1 MTQMSVA
8 PPAMPNLAPA
18 SASGAP
24 TAGEAAGAAEGG
36 LDFAA
41 VLKAQIDTPA
51 KDVAAAENL
60 AALLP
65 PTPAG
70 TDPAPAEALPTAP
83 DLSGLLPAIAASL
96 PAPVAPL
103 AGTLAQPADAP
114 ALNPAAALPA
124 ASQAA
129 DLPVAAAALPQSQPV
144 LPTAAAALPASQP
157 GLPSASPAAP
167 LVPAPANLVA
177 GQPVQAAKPP
187 LATAGDPPFQPN
199 PQPTGRPALEVAAPV
214 AQADSRAAAEPRLNA
229 AIDSGLPAPA
239 VEHAAAAPLHVGRA
253 VEAPAA
259 SRIDTPVGARGWDAE
274 VGQKVVWMVNR
285 TESRAELTLTP
296 PHMGKVDVTLTMS
309 GDQTNASFVAAS
321 PAAREALEQAL
332 PRLREILADAG
343 ITLGQTSVNA
353 ESPRNGRE
361 QETLEARGE
370 TRRGEVPAAAPQW
383 TRRGNG
389 LVDTFA

>member
-65 PTPAG
+65 SASAG
-70 TDPAPAEALPTAP
+70 TDPAPAEALPMAP

-129 DLPVAAAALPQSQPV
+129 DLPVAAAALPQ
-144 LPTAAAALPASQP
+144 SQP

-239 VEHAAAAPLHVGRA
+239 VEHAAASPLHVGRA

-285 TESRAELTLTP
+285 AESRAELTLTP

>member
-65 PTPAG
+65 SASAG
-70 TDPAPAEALPTAP
+70 TDPAPADALPTAP

-129 DLPVAAAALPQSQPV
+129 DLPVAAAALPQ
-144 LPTAAAALPASQP
+144 SQP

-285 TESRAELTLTP
+285 SESRAELTLTP
-296 PHMGKVDVTLTMS
+296 PQMGKVDVTLTMN
-309 GDQTNASFVAAS
+309 GEQTNASFVAAS

>member
-18 SASGAP
+18 AASGAP
-24 TAGEAAGAAEGG
+24 LAGDAAEAVEGG

-65 PTPAG
+65 SAPAG
-70 TDPAPAEALPTAP
+70 SDPAPADQPPTAP
-83 DLSGLLPAIAASL
+83 DLSSLLPAIAAIL
-96 PAPVAPL
+96 PAPAAP
-103 AGTLAQPADAP
+103 ASAPAQTTEAP
-114 ALNPAAALPA
+114 ALNPAAPLPVA
-124 ASQAA
+124 GQAT
-129 DLPVAAAALPQSQPV
+129 DLPVAAAAPLQSQA
-144 LPTAAAALPASQP
+144 LMPTAAAALPASQAS
-157 GLPSASPAAP
+157 LPAAGPAAP
-167 LVPAPANLVA
+167 VVPAPANLVA
-177 GQPVQAAKPP
+177 AQPVQAAKLP
-187 LATAGDPPFQPN
+187 LATTGDQPSLPN
-199 PQPTGRPALEVAAPV
+199 PQPTGRAAIEFATPAAPT
-214 AQADSRAAAEPRLNA
+214 DNRAAPEPRLVA
-229 AIDSGLPAPA
+229 ATDAAPSAPA
-239 VEHAAAAPLHVGRA
+239 VEHAAAPLVHSSRVA
-253 VEAPAA
+253 EAPAA

-285 TESRAELTLTP
+285 SESRAELSLTP
-296 PHMGKVDVTLTMS
+296 PQMGKVDITLTVS
-309 GDQTNASFVAAS
+309 GEQTNASFVAAS

-343 ITLGQTSVNA
+343 ITLGQASVNA
-353 ESPRNGRE
+353 ESPRDQRE
-361 QETLEARGE
+361 REAAQARGAA
-370 TRRGEVPAAAPQW
+370 RPGEAPAAAPQW

>member
-36 LDFAA
+36 QDFAA
-41 VLKAQIDTPA
+41 VLKAQIETPA

-83 DLSGLLPAIAASL
+83 DLSGLLPAIAAIL
-96 PAPVAPL
+96 PAPA
-103 AGTLAQPADAP
+103 AQSSALAQAAEAP
-114 ALNPAAALPA
+114 ALNPAATLQSPSQATDLPA
-124 ASQAA
+124 AAA
-129 DLPVAAAALPQSQPV
+129 S
-144 LPTAAAALPASQP
+144 LPTSQP
-157 GLPSASPAAP
+157 GLPAAGPAASD
-167 LVPAPANLVA
+167 VPAPAILVA
-177 GQPVQAAKPP
+177 GQPVQAAKQP
-187 LATAGDPPFQPN
+187 LATAGDQPSMPN
-199 PQPTGRPALEVAAPV
+199 PQPTGRAAIEFAKPAAAP
-214 AQADSRAAAEPRLNA
+214 ADSRAAPEPRLVA
-229 AIDSGLPAPA
+229 AADTALPAAA
-239 VEHAAAAPLHVGRA
+239 VEHAAAPLVNSSRA
-253 VEAPAA
+253 EAPAA

-285 TESRAELTLTP
+285 SESRAELTLTP
-296 PHMGKVDVTLTMS
+296 PQMGKVDVTLTMN
-309 GDQTNASFVAAS
+309 GEQTNASFVAAS

-343 ITLGQTSVNA
+343 ITLGQASVNA

-361 QETLEARGE
+361 QETVEARGE
-370 TRRGEVPAAAPQW
+370 TRRGEAPAAASQW
-383 TRRGNG
+383 ARRGNG